1 MATLHDIQTICNKE
15 GMLLSLA
22 LAQAMEELE
31 KAREEGDEVGV
42 QMMNIAIQM
51 ILEQVKPIEE

>member
-1 MATLHDIQTICNKE
+1 MTSLHDIQTICNKE

-31 KAREEGDEVGV
+31 KAQEEGDEVGV
-42 QMMNIAIQM
+42 QMMNIAINM
-51 ILEQVKPIEE
+51 ILEQVEPIEE

>member
-1 MATLHDIQTICNKE
+1 
-15 GMLLSLA
+15 MLLSLA

-42 QMMNIAIQM
+42 QMMNIAISM

>member
-1 MATLHDIQTICNKE
+1 MTTLHDIQTICNKE

-31 KAREEGDEVGV
+31 KAQQEGDEVGV
-42 QMMNIAIQM
+42 QMMNIAINM
-51 ILEQVKPIEE
+51 ILEQIEPIEE

>member
-51 ILEQVKPIEE
+51 ILEQIKPIEE

>member
-42 QMMNIAIQM
+42 QMMNIAINM

>member
-1 MATLHDIQTICNKE
+1 MTTLHDIQTICNKE
-15 GMLLSLA
+15 GMILSLA

-31 KAREEGDEVGV
+31 KAREDGDEVGV
-42 QMMNIAIQM
+42 QMMNIAINM

>member
-31 KAREEGDEVGV
+31 KAQQEGDEVGV
-42 QMMNIAIQM
+42 QMMNIAINM
-51 ILEQVKPIEE
+51 ILEQIEPIEE